1 VTVPDDTP
9 DNARVYELAHAGS
22 YDPTSESRTM
32 HPFAGRIELSVPA
45 DSRYMR
51 LARLMASGVASTCGL
66 PLEEVEDF
74 RIAVDEL
81 CATLIEM
88 GDGEPIRLAF
98 EVVADALVVHASTST
113 GRAGAIDDDRLT
125 LSRQILDVVTDGHE
139 LAHLDGHVELTARK
153 LVRGSGVG

>member
-1 VTVPDDTP
+1 MDS
-9 DNARVYELAHAGS
+9 LG
-22 YDPTSESRTM
+22 
-32 HPFAGRIELSVPA
+32 GRIELSLPP

-88 GDGEPIRLAF
+88 GDGQPVRLSFDLA
-98 EVVADALVVHASTST
+98 ADALVVHATT
-113 GRAGAIDDDRLT
+113 RAGDHDAIDTERMS
-125 LSRQILDVVTDGHE
+125 LSRQILDVVTDGHD
-139 LAHLDGHVELTARK
+139 LTIVGGDVEFTARK
-153 LVRGSGVG
+153 LVRGGGVG

>member
-1 VTVPDDTP
+1 MP
-9 DNARVYELAHAGS
+9 ASAGS
-22 YDPTSESRTM
+22 
-32 HPFAGRIELSVPA
+32 IELSLPA

-51 LARLMASGVASTCGL
+51 LARLMASGVATTAGL

-88 GDGEPIRLAF
+88 GNGEPLRLVF
-98 EVVADALVVHASTST
+98 DVADDSVIV
-113 GRAGAIDDDRLT
+113 RATTRMGVDAVIDDERLM

-139 LAHLDGHVELTARK
+139 LAQDDDRLARFTARK

>member
-1 VTVPDDTP
+1 MPS
-9 DNARVYELAHAGS
+9 LGS
-22 YDPTSESRTM
+22 
-32 HPFAGRIELSVPA
+32 HIELSLPP

-74 RIAVDEL
+74 RIAVDEV

-88 GDGEPIRLAF
+88 GDGEPVHLSF
-98 EVVADALVVHASTST
+98 DLTADALVV
-113 GRAGAIDDDRLT
+113 RATTRANEGEPIDEERLS

-139 LAHLDGHVELTARK
+139 LDSQDGTVEFVARK
-153 LVRGSGVG
+153 LVRGTGVG

>member
-1 VTVPDDTP
+1 MDS
-9 DNARVYELAHAGS
+9 LG
-22 YDPTSESRTM
+22 
-32 HPFAGRIELSVPA
+32 GRIELSLPP

-88 GDGEPIRLAF
+88 GDGQPVHLSFDLA
-98 EVVADALVVHASTST
+98 ADALVVHATT
-113 GRAGAIDDDRLT
+113 KAGDRGAIDDERMS
-125 LSRQILDVVTDGHE
+125 LSRQILDVVTDGHD
-139 LAHLDGHVELTARK
+139 LTVLGDDVEFTARK